1 MKTILAFDT
10 ATEAL
15 SVALKHKESITNHF
29 ELAPRLHAQKLL
41 PTIERLLHAQG
52 LQVSDVEAFVFG
64 RGPGAFTGVRTAIG
78 VVQGLAL
85 AFDRPCIG
93 ISTLEALAEGA
104 RRRFGVSHVLPS
116 IDARMGEV
124 YISALYYQGA
134 CWQVLADERVCPP
147 NAFALQAENAFFT
160 CGSGWQTY
168 HEALS
173 SSIQAPLQHA
183 DQMYYPEALDMLN
196 LALPRLAAGLGV
208 PAEQAMP
215 VYLRDKVA
223 ETTAERNQNS

>member
-1 MKTILAFDT
+1 MNTVLAFDT

-15 SVALKHKESITNHF
+15 SVALKHNESISSHF

-41 PTIERLLHAQG
+41 PTIELLLHEQG
-52 LQVSDVEAFVFG
+52 LQVSDVDAFVFG

-104 RRRFGVSHVLPS
+104 RRRFGVTNVLPS

-124 YISALYYQGA
+124 YISALH
-134 CWQVLADERVCPP
+134 WQDGGWQQLADERVCLP
-147 NAFALQAENAFFT
+147 NTFSFEADHTFFT

-168 HEALS
+168 QETLS
-173 SSIQAPLQHA
+173 ASVQAPLAHA
-183 DQMYYPEALDMLN
+183 DQLFYPEALDMLN
-196 LALPRLAAGLGV
+196 LALPRLAAGQGV

-223 ETTAERNQNS
+223 ETTAERAQR